1 MNIDELQKKLKPT
14 KRSNPL
20 DEVVK
25 TILKSQADCCVRAKV
40 KLEELEKQDEEK

>member
-1 MNIDELQKKLKPT
+1 MSNKELQEKLKPK
-14 KRSNPL
+14 KRNNPL
-20 DEVVK
+20 DDVVK